1 MNKKLT
7 DSLLKKY
14 PVVFG
19 QHKLP
24 MTETA
29 MCWGFSCGSGWYD
42 IIDSLAFLIQR
53 ENEKLKESGENI
65 TIQAVQVKEKYGT
78 LRFYTNYSTD
88 YIDGAISMAE
98 AMSGLVCEE
107 CGSTDG
113 VTQTTGWIHTLCKR
127 CKRRYARRGWLLYF
141 KHKIQAFFGWYYLSR
156 KIKKILKRAS

>member
-24 MTETA
+24 MTDTA
-29 MCWGFSCGSGWYD
+29 MCWGFSCGNGWYD

-53 ENEKLKESGENI
+53 ENEKLKENGENI

-98 AMSGLVCEE
+98 AMSGLICEE

-113 VTQTTGWIHTLCKR
+113 VTQTTGWIRTLCKR
-127 CKRRYARRGWLLYF
+127 CRRRYRRRELLLYL
-141 KHKIQAFFGWYYLSR
+141 KYRVYAFFGWYYLSR

>member
-1 MNKKLT
+1 MNKILT

-24 MTETA
+24 VTETA
-29 MCWGFSCGSGWYD
+29 MCWGFSCGDGWYN
-42 IIDSLAFLIQR
+42 IIDGLAFLIQR
-53 ENEKLKESGENI
+53 ENEKLKENGENI
-65 TIQAVQVKEKYGT
+65 TIQAVQVKQKYGS

-88 YIDGAISMAE
+88 YIEGAIHMAE
-98 AMSGLVCEE
+98 NMSVCICEE

-113 VTQTTGWIHTLCKR
+113 VTQTTGWIRTLCKR
-127 CKRRYARRGWLLYF
+127 CRRRYRRRELLLYL
-141 KHKIQAFFGWYYLSR
+141 KYRVYAFFGWYYLSR